1 MTTPIKFTLY
11 TATFNERDK
20 KAVREELAKGHLVCV
35 SPTNVNRGK
44 AQIIKEMAEQF
55 FESLGAKLKE
65 EVIIESNRYY
75 SLNKKKGD

>member
-20 KAVREELAKGHLVCV
+20 KAVREELSKGHLVCV

-44 AQIIKEMAEQF
+44 A
-55 FESLGAKLKE
+55 
-65 EVIIESNRYY
+65 
-75 SLNKKKGD
+75 